1 MNSDRCNQCA
11 IRRTPNAGFS
21 FLTATMASWT
31 AGGRFVFRTLAER
44 PPGLTANPAS
54 PCFRYRFTHCRIV
67 SGDNPVSATI
77 SFNGI
82 RSSSCNR
89 TTFRRRSREYGLG
102 GGVGLRGR
110 PPFFTWRA
118 VML

>member
-1 MNSDRCNQCA
+1 
-11 IRRTPNAGFS
+11 
-21 FLTATMASWT
+21 MASWT
-31 AGGRFVFRTLAER
+31 AGGNPCLRAFAER

-54 PCFRYRFTHCRIV
+54 PSFRYLFTHCRIV

-89 TTFRRRSREYGLG
+89 TTFRRSSREYGLG
-102 GGVGLRGR
+102 RLAGLRGR